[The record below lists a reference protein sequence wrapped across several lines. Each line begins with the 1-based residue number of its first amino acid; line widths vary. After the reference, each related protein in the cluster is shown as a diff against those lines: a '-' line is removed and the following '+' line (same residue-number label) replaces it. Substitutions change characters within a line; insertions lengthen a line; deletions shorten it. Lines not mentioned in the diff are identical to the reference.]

1 MRPCKDH
8 KAKPCSLAFAWRP
21 YPPPRRQQVGGGK
34 EEREK
39 GDRSP
44 LTQKGFLANL
54 FMLRCLEVSL
64 QVLGSTATIDAS
76 VVKVTRYRWVHEG
89 QLPRLDVD
97 AFWVLGLY
105 GVPSRIFWTSQCSSG
120 TQKRQSQKPTDASRR
135 DERLSLVPDALTIRR
150 CLVTWYLDR
159 RLRLSTPQEYPE
171 RFVELPSFS
180 GKHKFSSHR
189 P

>member
-8 KAKPCSLAFAWRP
+8 KAKPCFLAFAWRTLP
-21 YPPPRRQQVGGGK
+21 TPAPPTSRRRKRRERKRRQK
-34 EEREK
+34 
-39 GDRSP
+39 P
-44 LTQKGFLANL
+44 LDSKGFLANL
-54 FMLRCLEVSL
+54 FMLRCFEVSL

-120 TQKRQSQKPTDASRR
+120 TQKRQSQKSTDASRR